1 MFAPAPAP
9 APDHQLLQ
17 SARLTLRR
25 FTSADAAVFFRL
37 NSEPELVQYTARAAL
52 SSLSAAEAMLDSDH
66 FRSNEKAGLGRF
78 ACVENSTGLV
88 IGVVGLRPELDFG
101 GFAFGYRILPEYWGQ
116 GFATEAA
123 LAILKYAEIVLK
135 LEQLVATV
143 FPQNIA
149 SVRVLEKIG
158 MVFEQEVLLRGTTQI
173 LRLYRAKHQV

>member
-1 MFAPAPAP
+1 MSVPAY
-9 APDHQLLQ
+9 QLLQ
-17 SARLTLRR
+17 SDRLTLRR
-25 FTSADAAVFFRL
+25 FNSADAAVFFRL

-52 SSLSAAEAMLDSDH
+52 TSQSAAEELLESDH

-88 IGVVGLRPELDFG
+88 IGIVGLRPELDFG
-101 GFAFGYRILPEYWGQ
+101 GFAFGYRMLPEYWGQ

-123 LAILKYAEIVLK
+123 FAILKYADVVLK
-135 LEQLVATV
+135 LDHLVAAV

-158 MVFEQEVLLRGTTQI
+158 MVFDREVMLPESTQI
-173 LRLYRAKHQV
+173 LRLYRAKHKV